1 MDIMLLCVDAKKNVK
16 YDKNS
21 FYLEKCKRN
30 YKYYGFRTDNLH
42 VFNQIR
48 GKLFEVYSKEEYLKN
63 RELLAGTYDIFDNDL
78 ENEVQPNYVILDEF
92 DDYFIDSISRVQ
104 IIDKK
109 IFMNESSE
117 VEHLPHYSIVKFV
130 RKDMENRFI
139 QLLKDMLESSNIK
152 TCVLLISEQVDRPEK
167 IVGPI
172 TLNKF
177 IEMVKNNQIYD
188 NIEYII
194 CQKDENDNYW
204 DG

>member
-1 MDIMLLCVDAKKNVK
+1 MLLCVYAKKNVK

-30 YKYYGFRTDNLH
+30 YKYCGTGNFHIL
-42 VFNQIR
+42 NQMR

-78 ENEVQPNYVILDEF
+78 ENEEQPNYVILDEF

-104 IIDKK
+104 FIDKK
-109 IFMNESSE
+109 IFINESE
-117 VEHLPHYSIVKFV
+117 EIDYFPQYSIVKFV
-130 RKDMENRFI
+130 REDIENRFI

-152 TCVLLISEQVDRPEK
+152 TCVLLISVPVARPEK

-194 CQKDENDNYW
+194 CQKDKNDNYW